1 MRLQDEERESP
12 LASVL
17 EANVWNKLY
26 ENRELYLAGPIEDK
40 VADML
45 AARLMSL
52 DRDSDKDIT
61 LYIDSPGGLVSG
73 LFVIYDTIHYL
84 MRAKVNT
91 VCLGIAASAA
101 AVILATGT
109 GARTATPNARIMIHQ
124 PLGGARGQA
133 ADIQI
138 QAQQIG
144 FLRNRLNEILAERTG
159 KPIAQI
165 ARDTDRDFWLS
176 APDAVEYGLIDEVLK
191 RRSM

>member
-1 MRLQDEERESP
+1 MRLDQEERESP
-12 LASVL
+12 LTSML
-17 EANVWNKLY
+17 EADVWKKLY

-40 VADML
+40 VADTL

-84 MRAKVNT
+84 MQAKVNT

-109 GARTATPNARIMIHQ
+109 GTRTATPNARIMIHQ

-138 QAQQIG
+138 QAQQIA

-159 KPIAQI
+159 KPVNQI

-176 APDAVEYGLIDEVLK
+176 APDAVTYGLIDEVLK
-191 RRSM
+191 RRSI